1 MIVYPQI
8 DPVAIAI
15 GPLKV
20 HWYGLMYLAGFTAA
34 WLLANQRIKRIDAPL
49 QAEQVSDLI
58 FYAALGVVL
67 GGRIGYVLFY
77 NLPAFL
83 ADPLSIFAV
92 WQGGMSFHGGLLGVL
107 LAIWLFARKMDRHF
121 FAITDFIAPLVPPG
135 LGAGRIGNFIG
146 GELWGRATDLPWA
159 MVFPHDPAQLLRHP
173 SQLYQAAC
181 EGVLLFALLWW
192 FSSGKRPR
200 GAVSGLF
207 LLGYGLQRFMIEF
220 VREPDVQIGF
230 DLFGWLTRGQMLCL
244 PMIIAGVLL
253 LVMAYRLPETSPS
266 SPR

>member
-1 MIVYPQI
+1 MIAYPQI
-8 DPVAIAI
+8 DPVAIAL
-15 GPLKV
+15 GPIKV
-20 HWYGLMYLAGFTAA
+20 HWYGLMYLLGFTAA
-34 WLLANQRIKRIDAPL
+34 WLLAKRRIQRGGAPL

-58 FYAALGVVL
+58 FYAALGVIL

-77 NLPAFL
+77 NLPATL
-83 ADPLSIFAV
+83 ADPLSMFAV

-107 LAIWLFARKMDRHF
+107 LAIWLFARRLNHHF
-121 FAITDFIAPLVPPG
+121 LTTTDFIAPLVPPG

-159 MVFPHDPAQLLRHP
+159 MLFPRDPTQLPRHP
-173 SQLYQAAC
+173 SQLYQALS
-181 EGVLLFALLWW
+181 EGLLLFALLWW

-207 LLGYGLQRFMIEF
+207 LVGYGLQRFMIEF

-244 PMIIAGVLL
+244 PMVIAGMLL
-253 LVMAYRLPETSPS
+253 LWMAYRLPATPSPS
-266 SPR
+266 PH